1 MFTVARFKL
10 LFPIFKDIED
20 SVITLQNE
28 EAQIYLDVNCKRFI
42 DRLENLVTAHLL
54 QNYLNLKDGEDT
66 RAITSASIDKVSIT
80 YAQTENNSF
89 FGTTS
94 YGIEFLQL
102 LKKCN
107 GGFKYYGKKSC

>member
-1 MFTVARFKL
+1 MFDVARFKL

-42 DRLENLVTAHLL
+42 DRLENLATAHLL
-54 QNYLNLKDGEDT
+54 QNYLTLSNGDDI
-66 RAITSASIDKVSIT
+66 RAVTSATVDKVSVT

-89 FGTTS
+89 FGTTP

-102 LKKCN
+102 LRKCN
-107 GGFKYYGKKSC
+107 GGFRYYAKKQC